1 MDVLEEIWN
10 LSYNKNVKEDK
21 TIEDNNEILINY
33 VMIRK
38 IWNRTNIVVDNIF
51 AYNIVVDI
59 IFVNENL
66 VLEECRQ
73 RKNWYLWKETIKPE
87 LNSLSKRQVFG
98 LVVQTP
104 EDVKPVR
111 YKWVFARKRNE
122 DNEIIKYIKQD

>member
-1 MDVLEEIWN
+1 
-10 LSYNKNVKEDK
+10 
-21 TIEDNNEILINY
+21 
-33 VMIRK
+33 MIRK